1 MKNKKSK
8 IILILIL
15 TVISVLFIAPIVIVF
30 MNSFKSKL
38 FINSTPFA
46 FPNADSFVGLANY
59 GEGMIKTGFLQ
70 AFFITLFITVA
81 SVFFIVVLTSMTA
94 WYLVRVKS
102 RFTKVMYYLFAFA
115 MIVPFQMVMF
125 TLVKV
130 SNMFHLDNLIGI
142 IFIYVGFGAGL
153 SVFMFTGFIKS
164 IPVSLEEAAMIDGC
178 SIMQIYFKIVFPVI
192 RPIIMTVAIL
202 NAMWIWNDYLLPYL
216 VLDIKKYKTIP
227 IVIQYLKG
235 GYGAVDWGTMMAMLV
250 LAIVPIVVF
259 YVACQ
264 KYIIEGV
271 VAGAVKG

>member
-1 MKNKKSK
+1 MKKKKSE

-15 TVISVLFIAPIVIVF
+15 AVISALFIAPIVIVF

-70 AFFITLFITVA
+70 AFLVTLFITVA
-81 SVFFIVVLTSMTA
+81 SVILIVLLTSMTA

-102 RFTKVMYYLFAFA
+102 KFTKVLYYLFAFA

-130 SNMFHLDNLIGI
+130 SNMFNLDNLIGI
-142 IFIYVGFGAGL
+142 VFIYVGFGAGL
-153 SVFMFTGFIKS
+153 SVFMFTGFVKGSPLEI
-164 IPVSLEEAAMIDGC
+164 EEAAMIDGC
-178 SIMQIYFKIVFPVI
+178 SPLQVFFKILI
-192 RPIIMTVAIL
+192 PILKPTIISTAIL
-202 NAMWIWNDYLLPYL
+202 ELMWVWNDYLLPTL

-227 IVIQYLKG
+227 MLIQYFRG
-235 GYGAVDWGTMMAMLV
+235 SYGRVEMGPMMASIMLTV
-250 LAIVPIVVF
+250 IPIIIVYLAG
-259 YVACQ
+259 Q
-264 KYIIEGV
+264 KYIIKGV
-271 VAGAVKG
+271 AAGAVKG

>member
-81 SVFFIVVLTSMTA
+81 SVFLIVVLTSMTA

-102 RFTKVMYYLFAFA
+102 HFTKVLYYLFAFA

-130 SNMFHLDNLIGI
+130 SNMFKLDNLIGI
-142 IFIYVGFGAGL
+142 VFIYVGFGAGL

-178 SIMQIYFKIVFPVI
+178 SIMKIYFNVVLPVI
-192 RPIIMTVAIL
+192 RPTVMTVAIL
-202 NAMWIWNDYLLPYL
+202 NAMWIWNDYLLPSL
-216 VLDIKKYKTIP
+216 VLDQRKYKTVP
-227 IVIQYLKG
+227 MAVQYLKG
-235 GYGAVDWGTMMAMLV
+235 GYGSVDMGAMMGTLV
-250 LAIVPIVVF
+250 LAIVPIIIF
-259 YVACQ
+259 YLFCQ
-264 KYIIEGV
+264 RYIIEGV

>member
-202 NAMWIWNDYLLPYL
+202 NAMWIWNDFLLPYL
-216 VLDIKKYKTIP
+216 TLDLKKYKTIS
-227 IVIQYLKG
+227 IVIQYMKG
-235 GYGAVDWGTMMAMLV
+235 SYGRVDMGAIMAALIMAVIPV
-250 LAIVPIVVF
+250 IVF
-259 YVACQ
+259 YLSCQ
-264 KYIIEGV
+264 KYIIKGV
-271 VAGAVKG
+271 AAGAVKG

>member
-1 MKNKKSK
+1 MKNKKGESIQ
-8 IILILIL
+8 IIIL

-81 SVFFIVVLTSMTA
+81 SVFLIVMLTSMTA

-130 SNMFHLDNLIGI
+130 SNMFNLDNLIGI

-178 SIMQIYFKIVFPVI
+178 SIMQIYFKVVFPVI

-202 NAMWIWNDYLLPYL
+202 NAMWIWNDYLLP
-216 VLDIKKYKTIP
+216 
-227 IVIQYLKG
+227 
-235 GYGAVDWGTMMAMLV
+235 
-250 LAIVPIVVF
+250 
-259 YVACQ
+259 
-264 KYIIEGV
+264 
-271 VAGAVKG
+271 

>member
-1 MKNKKSK
+1 MKNKKGESIQ
-8 IILILIL
+8 IIIL

-81 SVFFIVVLTSMTA
+81 SVFLIVMLTSMTA

-130 SNMFHLDNLIGI
+130 SNMFNLDNLIGI

-178 SIMQIYFKIVFPVI
+178 SIMQIYFKVVFPVI

-216 VLDIKKYKTIP
+216 VLDLKKYTTIP
-227 IVIQYLKG
+227 IAVQYLKG
-235 GYGAVDWGTMMAMLV
+235 GYGSVDMGAMMGVLV
-250 LAIVPIVVF
+250 LAIIPIIVF
-259 YVACQ
+259 YLFCQ